1 MNPADLNALHL
12 HLEVDRLNA
21 GYAAALDAPVGSDA
35 FNAWADCF
43 TEDCLYKVTS
53 RENADRGFPLAL
65 MAYESKGMLKD
76 RLYGVVHTLYHGP
89 YYQRH
94 VVSPARL
101 LPAGA
106 DDPADSVR
114 ARASFAVFRTKPGQ
128 ASEVYLVGEY
138 RDLIVRTDSGLQFKE
153 RVVVYDTEMI
163 LNSLIYP
170 V

>member
-1 MNPADLNALHL
+1 MSPSDLQALHL
-12 HLEVDRLNA
+12 QLAVDRLNA
-21 GYAAALDAPVGSDA
+21 AYAAALDAPVGSDA
-35 FNAWADCF
+35 FNAWAEFF
-43 TEDCLYKVTS
+43 TDDCLYKVTS
-53 RENADRGFPLAL
+53 RENADRGLPLAL

-76 RLYGVVHTLYHGP
+76 RLYGVANTLYHGP

-94 VVSPARL
+94 VVGPARL
-101 LPAGA
+101 LPALHG
-106 DDPADSVR
+106 DS
-114 ARASFAVFRTKPGQ
+114 AHSLRASANVAIFRTKPGQ

-138 RDLIVRTDSGLQFKE
+138 RDLLVHGAAGLQLRE